1 MANRIILTITSNS
14 NEVKKRTYEERTT
27 CIIGRSP
34 DCGFQLLNDQAHNII
49 SRYHCL
55 LDINPPD
62 IRVRDFGSKN
72 GTYVNGQLIGQRHP
86 TQTPEEGARITFPE
100 HDLKQGDTI
109 ELGNV
114 VIRVGIEV
122 EEPTNQ
128 PSQPLDDLYQI
139 LMDLL
144 ARADS
149 GAPNLLAIRGYTLLK
164 QLGQG
169 GFGAVYLA
177 RHQQTGEDV
186 ALKVMLP
193 KIASDPHARQ
203 MFLREVEN
211 TKALQHPNVV
221 KMLDSGCSD
230 DIFFF
235 TLEYC
240 AGGSIVDLMR
250 RQRRTLSVETAMPI
264 IFQVLDGLEYAHNAE
279 IPAVKRPDGSFGRGR
294 GLVHRDLKPGNI
306 FLSTTSGSL
315 RARIGDYGL
324 AKSFDLSGLSGLT
337 RSGTLAGTP
346 YFMPRQQVSNFKY
359 AKPEVDLWATA
370 ATLYYMLTG
379 TYPREFNRGDPYL
392 VVLQTDAVPILKRNA
407 SIPRRLAEV
416 IDLALIDK
424 PEICFKSAA
433 AFKQEL
439 LAVV

>member
-1 MANRIILTITSNS
+1 MANKVILTIASNS
-14 NEVKKRTYEERTT
+14 TEVDNRTFEERTT

-34 DCGFQLLNDQAHNII
+34 DCNLQLPNDQAHNII
-49 SRYHCL
+49 SRYHCT
-55 LDINPPD
+55 LDINPPTV
-62 IRVRDFGSKN
+62 RVRDLGSRN

-86 TQTPEEGARITFPE
+86 TQTPEEGRQMNFPE
-100 HDLKQGDTI
+100 QDLQQGDTI

-114 VIRVGIEV
+114 VVQVEIEV
-122 EEPTNQ
+122 EEPTQ
-128 PSQPLDDLYQI
+128 PPSQPLDDFYKI
-139 LMDLL
+139 LMDLVG
-144 ARADS
+144 RAKV
-149 GAPNLLAIRGYTLLK
+149 GAPNLIAIRDYTLLK

-177 RHQQTGEDV
+177 RHQPTGTDV

-193 KIASDPHARQ
+193 KIAADRHARQ

-221 KMLDSGCSD
+221 KMLDSGCCE

-240 AGGSIVDLMR
+240 EGGSIVDLMR
-250 RQRRTLSVETAMPI
+250 RQGGALSIQTAMPI
-264 IFQVLDGLEYAHNAE
+264 ILQVLDGLEYAHHAE
-279 IPAVKRPDGSFGRGR
+279 VPEVKQADGSFGRGR
-294 GLVHRDLKPGNI
+294 GLIHRDLKPGNI
-306 FLSTTSGSL
+306 FLSHTNGSPT
-315 RARIGDYGL
+315 AKIGDYGL
-324 AKSFDLSGLSGLT
+324 AKAFDLSGLSGLT

-346 YFMPRQQVSNFKY
+346 YYMPRQQVINFKY

-370 ATLYYMLTG
+370 ATLYTMLTG
-379 TYPREFNRGDPYL
+379 TYPREFDRGDPYL
-392 VVLQTDAVPILKRNA
+392 VVLQTNAVPIRQRNA
-407 SIPRRLAEV
+407 SIPKRLAEV
-416 IDLALIDK
+416 IDLALIDR

-439 LAVV
+439 LAIL